1 MCRISEIIWSDFWNV
16 MDVIDRARTA
26 RGGIFP
32 SQTQMSYLVATN
44 DYLLC
49 LAMFYLVATNDSDLE
64 LKDKD
69 K

>member
-1 MCRISEIIWSDFWNV
+1 MVEEKCKNV
-16 MDVIDRARTA
+16 LFYRARSA
-26 RGGIFP
+26 RSENFR